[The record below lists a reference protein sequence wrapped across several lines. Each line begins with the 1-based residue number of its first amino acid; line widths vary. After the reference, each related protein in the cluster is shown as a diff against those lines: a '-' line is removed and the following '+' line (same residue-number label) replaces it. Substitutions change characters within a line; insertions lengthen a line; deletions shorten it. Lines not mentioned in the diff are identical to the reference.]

1 MHCLGIYIHG
11 EKGRFHGLVVCAQDI
26 LENEQMKLDRVFS
39 GSLIHDIVRGMTYL
53 HSSEIRSHGNL
64 KSTNCLVDSR
74 FVLKIADFGLH
85 ELRRPHP
92 LDPDEDINSYA
103 YWRSELIF
111 QLLLWGDICYR
122 VAGAEIPHRGDNSR
136 ELSLGTRS
144 LALNIQRWYIAI
156 EAFSIIN
163 LCLQT
168 SL

>member
-1 MHCLGIYIHG
+1 MSIRAELILSLSL
-11 EKGRFHGLVVCAQDI
+11 FLSALCAQDI

-85 ELRRPHP
+85 ELRRPYP

-103 YWRSELIF
+103 YWRSEFINVS
-111 QLLLWGDICYR
+111 DI
-122 VAGAEIPHRGDNSR
+122 AWPPAH
-136 ELSLGTRS
+136 
-144 LALNIQRWYIAI
+144 A
-156 EAFSIIN
+156 
-163 LCLQT
+163 QT
-168 SL
+168 SNATLLPWGTTSFLRGHVLLFEYSGRDGLHTFLHNDFAPNPLHK